1 MLHFYVARQLL
12 FQQVM
17 TVTLRERRRLTTA
30 PRSMLA
36 LCRRRR
42 GSNLIYSRWRKK
54 TSKCRHLFNKMGNR
68 KLEMSLPVSTC
79 VAQFNSMQT
88 ATCLL
93 CLAQMR
99 EKGRGRELHEEGF
112 RRDCVKR
119 DPVRGMRKMCVTWH
133 GLQCTKNKC
142 YRKKLFCEKKMNQT
156 NKIER
161 NQTEPKLICPLS
173 LASIMFVSV
182 LCKWL
187 EVIWSEQY
195 MGVYLFLSLPLF

>member
-1 MLHFYVARQLL
+1 MQSVLCFSWRMYASLYAAWQLL

-54 TSKCRHLFNKMGNR
+54 TSKCRHLFNK
-68 KLEMSLPVSTC
+68 KLKMSLPVSTC

-88 ATCLL
+88 TTRL

-99 EKGRGRELHEEGF
+99 EKGGGGNCMEREAGGIVGKEIRWGGWGK
-112 RRDCVKR
+112 CVSH
-119 DPVRGMRKMCVTWH
+119 GMDYSEP
-133 GLQCTKNKC
+133 KNKR
-142 YRKKLFCEKKMNQT
+142 YRKNGKSSSAKKKLNQT
-156 NKIER
+156 K
-161 NQTEPKLICPLS
+161 
-173 LASIMFVSV
+173 
-182 LCKWL
+182 
-187 EVIWSEQY
+187 
-195 MGVYLFLSLPLF
+195 

>member
-1 MLHFYVARQLL
+1 MQSLLCFSWGMYASLYAARQLL

-68 KLEMSLPVSTC
+68 KLKMSLPVSTC
-79 VAQFNSMQT
+79 VAQFSAMQT

-93 CLAQMR
+93 CSAQMR
-99 EKGRGRELHEEGF
+99 EKGRGEGTAWRRIQEGLWEKRSGEGDEENV
-112 RRDCVKR
+112 CH
-119 DPVRGMRKMCVTWH
+119 MTWI
-133 GLQCTKNKC
+133 TENK
-142 YRKKLFCEKKMNQT
+142 KQML
-156 NKIER
+156 
-161 NQTEPKLICPLS
+161 
-173 LASIMFVSV
+173 
-182 LCKWL
+182 
-187 EVIWSEQY
+187 
-195 MGVYLFLSLPLF
+195 